1 MKRIVTRVMV
11 VAVCML
17 CFVSFDSHA
26 YKHSYS
32 EYKQAKE
39 KAYQQY
45 QKEKEESYQRNRGK
59 SYSERRADYEAVH
72 DRGIAN
78 YEKVYQYYHDGTGS
92 AYVSGSSNTTVGQAS
107 TSTVSNYVSPNIS
120 DITKVTDKAQIIAVY
135 DENYYLSN
143 NPDVAQSTGG
153 DSAATLQ
160 HFLKYGIKEGRAG
173 NAEFNVSIYRA
184 KNADLDAA
192 FGDDL
197 AKYYQHYVN
206 NGKLENRVAH

>member
-1 MKRIVTRVMV
+1 MV
-11 VAVCML
+11 VTACML
-17 CFVSFDSHA
+17 CFISFESRA
-26 YKHSYS
+26 YRGSYS
-32 EYKQAKE
+32 EYKKAKE
-39 KAYQQY
+39 RAYQQY

-78 YEKVYQYYHDGTGS
+78 YEKVYQYYHDGTGN
-92 AYVSGSSNTTVGQAS
+92 AYVSGSGGYTTAGVQAS
-107 TSTVSNYVSPNIS
+107 TSTFSSYVSPNIA

-160 HFLKYGIKEGRAG
+160 HFLNYGIKEGRAG
-173 NAEFNVSIYRA
+173 NAEFNVSVYRS